1 MCVLSSLLC
10 ALVASPPEACKALRG
25 FYDAI
30 GAKDKS
36 PSFTDRSSTCCAFLD
51 VCALTLAAGRS
62 PALTARPFARR

>member
-1 MCVLSSLLC
+1 MPADVP
-10 ALVASPPEACKALRG
+10 AANEACKALRS